1 MPVFAGFFSNHSG
14 LRANIYKKMDLQT
27 FIQSGLLESYV
38 LGQATAEERVLVERM
53 LLQHPEAR
61 TELSSIE
68 QAIEQ
73 YAQVQAIAPPTWMKG
88 RIMDQLEHM
97 SPHSPSGTT
106 LVSPTASTGP
116 LRIFQ
121 LMTVALLLGAAYLW
135 YQNGQ
140 IQNLQAQQQLQLA
153 DAQTK
158 LNDCS
163 QRTEATRDMVNL
175 IRDAD
180 TKVIKLTNGENGK
193 ATALLYD
200 NDVRNE
206 TGLDL
211 SGLMA
216 PSAPDKYLQ
225 FWAVIDGKPV
235 SLGMVQMQAPN
246 GWQNLDHHEG
256 VQFYAISEENN
267 PNGNPTPTVIVL
279 KSDPANNG

>member
-1 MPVFAGFFSNHSG
+1 
-14 LRANIYKKMDLQT
+14 MDLQT

-38 LGQATAEERVLVERM
+38 LGQATAEERTLVERM
-53 LLQHPEAR
+53 LLQHAEAR

-73 YAQVQAIAPPTWMKG
+73 YAQVQAVTPPIWMKG
-88 RIMDQLEHM
+88 RILDQLEQIA
-97 SPHSPSGTT
+97 PQTPVGTSVVT
-106 LVSPTASTGP
+106 PVAGTGA

-121 LMTVALLLGAAYLW
+121 MLAAGLLVGVAFLW

-140 IQNLQAQQQLQLA
+140 FQQQQAQQQQQLA
-153 DAQTK
+153 DAVTK
-158 LNDCS
+158 LNECS
-163 QRTEATRDMVNL
+163 QHSETTRAMANL

-246 GWQNLDHHEG
+246 GWQNLDHHAG

-267 PNGNPTPTVIVL
+267 PSGNPTPTVIVL
-279 KSDPANNG
+279 KSDPVNNG